1 MADERDTPFDEAG
14 ETAGPEEGRLE
25 PGPRSTEVTL
35 RPLAESP
42 VVAWRQ
48 RAMAL
53 RSALPQLARNPVV
66 VGASAAAATVAVRVA
81 VDVARRAI
89 AGSAS
94 PRPVAL
100 EVSGS
105 ILHEIRVV
113 RHVHVVQHTVHHV
126 VHHTSAPLAYWT
138 LPPGPP
144 RS

>member
-1 MADERDTPFDEAG
+1 MADEREDPFDEAG
-14 ETAGPEEGRLE
+14 RTAAAEDGRLD
-25 PGPRSTEVTL
+25 PQAHSTVAV
-35 RPLAESP
+35 RPLAEP
-42 VVAWRQ
+42 PAVAWRR

-53 RSALPQLARNPVV
+53 RSALPQLARHPVV

-81 VDVARRAI
+81 VDVARQAI

-113 RHVHVVQHTVHHV
+113 RHVHIVQHTVHHV

-138 LPPGPP
+138 LPPAPP